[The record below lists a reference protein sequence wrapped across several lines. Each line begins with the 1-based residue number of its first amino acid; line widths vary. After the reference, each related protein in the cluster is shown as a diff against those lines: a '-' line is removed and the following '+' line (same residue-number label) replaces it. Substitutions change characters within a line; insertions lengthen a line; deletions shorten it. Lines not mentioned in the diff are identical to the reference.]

1 MCDVS
6 MASVGASASRR
17 ERMRERRE
25 RMTQVRRDEEDRG
38 LLTLNT
44 ILRSLGRVAL
54 TIELRND
61 TLLTGQLEES
71 DAYMNISLSDA
82 RGRHANGDLT
92 EEQAIHIKG
101 TSIRCIHLPNDVN
114 CEGLMRSRIK
124 AADQGARA
132 FSQRKAKPA
141 SGRPT
146 SLEPIVG
153 TVVGEADADLG

>member
-1 MCDVS
+1 

-71 DAYMNISLSDA
+71 DAYM
-82 RGRHANGDLT
+82 
-92 EEQAIHIKG
+92 K
-101 TSIRCIHLPNDVN
+101 
-114 CEGLMRSRIK
+114 
-124 AADQGARA
+124 
-132 FSQRKAKPA
+132 
-141 SGRPT
+141 
-146 SLEPIVG
+146 
-153 TVVGEADADLG
+153 